1 VEKLKREQEPI
12 HINHNKTIQE
22 IPIYRSLRITAKL
35 LIQMI
40 EQENHM
46 DHHGNKK
53 EVNLND
59 ATVI

>member
-1 VEKLKREQEPI
+1 MEKLKREQEPI

-46 DHHGNKK
+46 DHHGN
-53 EVNLND
+53 
-59 ATVI
+59 